1 MLEQILVLLPQVLFD
16 GFILGFIYAMIAL
29 GYTMVYGVLELINFA
44 HSEIFMIG
52 AVAGVE
58 VFRYLAPLIPNGYL
72 LLAVAVVVGAAV
84 AGLTAILVERMA
96 YRPLRRR
103 GTTNRLVPLVT
114 AIGVSFFLQDLVR
127 LIEGLWHNE
136 FFLRMRTIEDLEGAF
151 TLFGGAIFI
160 QTKSVIVIVVS
171 VLMLWGLTYLV
182 NRTKLGMAIRAVA
195 QDLST
200 ASLMGINPD
209 QIISRTFLIGGA
221 LGGVAGVLFALIYTT
236 INPYVGFL
244 PGIKAFTAAVLGGIG
259 NIPGAMLGGLVLGQ
273 LENFFGTYLPILTAG
288 NFGTEYKDVVAFLIL
303 IFILLFRPQG
313 LLGQMVKEKV

>member
-72 LLAVAVVVGAAV
+72 LLLVAVVVGAAV

-136 FFLRMRTIEDLEGAF
+136 FFLRMRTIPDLEASF

-195 QDLST
+195 QDLTT

>member
-1 MLEQILVLLPQVLFD
+1 LLEQILVLLPQVLFD

-72 LLAVAVVVGAAV
+72 LLLVAVVVGAAV

-136 FFLRMRTIEDLEGAF
+136 FFLRMRTMPDLEGAF

-195 QDLST
+195 QDLTT

-273 LENFFGTYLPILTAG
+273 VENFFGTYLPILTNG

-313 LLGQMVKEKV
+313 LLGQVVKEKV